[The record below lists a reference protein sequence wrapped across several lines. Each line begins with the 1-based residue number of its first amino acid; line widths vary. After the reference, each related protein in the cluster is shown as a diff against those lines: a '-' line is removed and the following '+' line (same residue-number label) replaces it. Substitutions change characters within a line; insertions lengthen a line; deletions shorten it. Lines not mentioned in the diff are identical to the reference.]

1 MTSSPATSPDSSA
14 PQVSSVEKLKAYLE
28 LQNSF
33 ETVIVH
39 KDSVIE
45 SLRKRVNDQNVVIST
60 SAKKTQLLKAKLVE
74 RTKKEIKCDVV
85 TQTDAVEMGEAKK
98 PEVVK
103 VSEAQTTQVP
113 AADDQWIVEVKKTQ
127 TMEMEEEEGEVKM
140 SEAQLTSEMVSQ
152 EEFDQISE
160 TKVALEEQYNLLE
173 SQLSENQQLLDTKN
187 QSLNETVDELREK
200 REECNELLE
209 EIQDLRE
216 EIIDLKSSLEEKSNF
231 SDDSMSYR
239 VLEERIRALTVTN
252 KKLEREMDEIRQVI
266 TIDQSQLREKEVQVT
281 HEQDKEEGGDMTR
294 LNAELVEVS
303 TKLKNVMM
311 DVEHAVSAKDNLLK
325 KNFNI
330 QVFYLSISSY
340 ISS

>member
-1 MTSSPATSPDSSA
+1 M
-14 PQVSSVEKLKAYLE
+14 EKLKAYLE

-216 EIIDLKSSLEEKSNF
+216 EIIDLKSSLEEKSNY

-239 VLEERIRALTVTN
+239 VMEERIRALTVTN
-252 KKLEREMDEIRQVI
+252 KKLEREIDEIRQVI

>member
-1 MTSSPATSPDSSA
+1 M
-14 PQVSSVEKLKAYLE
+14 EKLKAYLE

-216 EIIDLKSSLEEKSNF
+216 EIIDLKSSLEEKSNY

-239 VLEERIRALTVTN
+239 VMEERIRALTVTN

>member
-127 TMEMEEEEGEVKM
+127 TMEEEEGEVKM

-281 HEQDKEEGGDMTR
+281 HEQDEEEGGDMTR

>member
-1 MTSSPATSPDSSA
+1 M
-14 PQVSSVEKLKAYLE
+14 EKLKAYLE

-216 EIIDLKSSLEEKSNF
+216 EIIDLKSSLEEKSNY

-239 VLEERIRALTVTN
+239 VMEERIRALTVTN
-252 KKLEREMDEIRQVI
+252 KKLEREIDEIRQVI

-281 HEQDKEEGGDMTR
+281 HEQDEEEGGDMTR

>member
-127 TMEMEEEEGEVKM
+127 TMEEEEGEVKM

-216 EIIDLKSSLEEKSNF
+216 EIIDLKSSLEEKSNY

-239 VLEERIRALTVTN
+239 VMEERIRALTVTN
-252 KKLEREMDEIRQVI
+252 KKLEREIDEIRQVI

-281 HEQDKEEGGDMTR
+281 HEQDEEEGGDMTR

>member
-1 MTSSPATSPDSSA
+1 M
-14 PQVSSVEKLKAYLE
+14 EKLKAYLE

-216 EIIDLKSSLEEKSNF
+216 EIIDLKSSLEEKSNY

-239 VLEERIRALTVTN
+239 VMEERIRALTVTN

-281 HEQDKEEGGDMTR
+281 HEQDEEEGGDMTR

>member
-1 MTSSPATSPDSSA
+1 M
-14 PQVSSVEKLKAYLE
+14 EKLKAYLE

-216 EIIDLKSSLEEKSNF
+216 EIIDLKSSLEEKSNY

-239 VLEERIRALTVTN
+239 VMEERIRALTVTN

-340 ISS
+340 MSS